1 MRLRY
6 SFAMG
11 MDSPSNIAEALA
23 YYIWVTG
30 DPESINRGYAMYEK
44 VTPQDIMNVAKKY
57 YVTTGLTPKFISSG
71 FTPIV
76 GSNVHN
82 FSSPFFWDGT
92 SNLVVDIC
100 FDNDAAGTCSGGSG
114 VCFSSSASTKFTTTS
129 FVSVR
134 GNYGNNSTGI
144 RDMCAGT
151 TGDSVVSFARPN
163 ITISGETD
171 IPPKKFDKRKSP
183 SVDKNGNRGDGV
195 VSNDPNDA
203 DFIDSTGMGWFPGY
217 AINVETGERLNIAFG
232 ENSSLVG
239 ENSTDMLFNPTSNQ
253 GVDDNGRLSFGGMH
267 YIYVFNKNG
276 TGTTDV
282 PIYDFGAKID
292 ELVGAG
298 SSVGKRN
305 AFKDCIWA
313 TIPILASGQTLLSSD
328 AKIRLRTH
336 REYRKFLSTGDVAT
350 NGTNPLYE
358 IEVDGGFEA
367 LTNQSGVAT
376 SALDNIRVVP
386 NPYYAYSSYERTRK
400 DQLDNRVRITNLPSK
415 CTVSIYTMN
424 GVLVRQLRRSVL
436 ADESQG
442 EETIKGLDFNLA
454 KTLDWDLK
462 NTAGITVASGV
473 YIIHIDAGEIGEKII
488 KWFGIMRPIDLDSF

>member
-1 MRLRY
+1 
-6 SFAMG
+6 
-11 MDSPSNIAEALA
+11 
-23 YYIWVTG
+23 
-30 DPESINRGYAMYEK
+30 
-44 VTPQDIMNVAKKY
+44 
-57 YVTTGLTPKFISSG
+57 
-71 FTPIV
+71 
-76 GSNVHN
+76 
-82 FSSPFFWDGT
+82 
-92 SNLVVDIC
+92 
-100 FDNDAAGTCSGGSG
+100 
-114 VCFSSSASTKFTTTS
+114 
-129 FVSVR
+129 
-134 GNYGNNSTGI
+134 
-144 RDMCAGT
+144 
-151 TGDSVVSFARPN
+151 
-163 ITISGETD
+163 
-171 IPPKKFDKRKSP
+171 
-183 SVDKNGNRGDGV
+183 
-195 VSNDPNDA
+195 
-203 DFIDSTGMGWFPGY
+203 
-217 AINVETGERLNIAFG
+217 
-232 ENSSLVG
+232 
-239 ENSTDMLFNPTSNQ
+239 
-253 GVDDNGRLSFGGMH
+253 MH

-292 ELVGAG
+292 ELIGNG
-298 SSVGKRN
+298 SSSVGKRN
-305 AFKDCIWA
+305 VFKDCIWA

-442 EETIKGLDFNLA
+442 EATTKGLDFNLA

-473 YIIHIDAGEIGEKII
+473 YIIHIDGGDIGEKII